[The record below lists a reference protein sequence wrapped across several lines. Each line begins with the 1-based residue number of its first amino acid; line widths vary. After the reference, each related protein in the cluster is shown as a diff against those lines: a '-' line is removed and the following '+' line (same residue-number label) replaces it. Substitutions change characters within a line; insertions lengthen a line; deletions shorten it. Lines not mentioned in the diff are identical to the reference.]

1 MKRTYRYIAVALA
14 LAVAAVS
21 FTSCGSDKAETS
33 TDVALATISA
43 EQVQTQVVTDKQGN
57 TQIVTV
63 PNTTAVAKQNEA
75 KATQK
80 QAVQQQATQKQA
92 VQQQATQ
99 KVAQQNNQPKA
110 TQKQAVQQQNNQ
122 PKATQKATQKQTQK
136 QQPKTVR
143 NEDDDIP
150 ASAEDVAWIT
160 KKANEYIAS
169 LPKCQLDTSL
179 TPENAGWNVR
189 TSFGFNKTKEQQW
202 NEIKGHIQYEYED
215 LILYEGWER
224 LYFVPEKIDGY
235 WEYYILYA

>member
-14 LAVAAVS
+14 LAIATVS

-136 QQPKTVR
+136 QQPKTTQK
-143 NEDDDIP
+143 EEWKDI
-150 ASAEDVAWIT
+150 SDEDVAWVT

-179 TPENAGWNVR
+179 TPQNTGWNVR
-189 TSFGFNKTKEQQW
+189 TGFPFNMTREQYWQYV
-202 NEIKGHIQYEYED
+202 KDDIQYEYED

-224 LYFVPEKIDGY
+224 LYFVPEKINGG

>member
-110 TQKQAVQQQNNQ
+110 TQKPTQQNNQ

-136 QQPKTVR
+136 QQPKTTQK
-143 NEDDDIP
+143 EEWTYITP
-150 ASAEDVAWIT
+150 EDVAWIT
-160 KKANEYIAS
+160 KKANEYIAT

-179 TPENAGWNVR
+179 TPQNTGWNV
-189 TSFGFNKTKEQQW
+189 SSGFGFNKTREQYWQRVKED
-202 NEIKGHIQYEYED
+202 IQYEYELLVLD
-215 LILYEGWER
+215 AGWEK
-224 LYFVPEKIDGY
+224 LYFYTELESDGY
-235 WEYYILYA
+235 WTYYILYAG